1 MNLKNKK
8 RKKAEIDYEPFIA
21 GALLKF
27 ELIDNID
34 FSLLIEAF
42 QRKTNINVKGIL
54 FNLDNVGK
62 YIKSEAD
69 ISLRDGIS
77 LDSFIEEENCTLREK
92 LREIAGDTVNNYFE
106 SINVKSYYHKKA
118 KELKENK
125 EKVLNTANVLLISEN
140 QEDYD
145 ELVKYGFKNVDYFKS
160 LIRADQYFTKYPERL
175 YKYHIVLKGYTCI
188 HKFAYLKFEGT
199 INNLDNNNHILATPI
214 HRYNYSDRTEFVAYL
229 SDKINWREYTAEEP
243 TYTAVLDKIVENTLI
258 NHITDKVKISAPKY
272 IDYINPN
279 RLPLPNTKSK
289 LKILYLDTLSVNKYS
304 NDIAESL
311 GLNVT
316 FKEDNNNSL
325 KEYVKSH
332 LGEYDIIIASNLYSR
347 SLLDMNIE
355 STEQCKDTGRDLVLL
370 VSYKDNS
377 ILQYDE
383 DNGIFNDGIG
393 SVINLCYKFAGNIA
407 PDAKHRQKEF
417 RVLRKSSEF
426 IHEDEQYKVSY
437 ENDVTCI
444 KSILSASI
452 NIYNDALLQNKKP
465 TINDL
470 DMKTAEEFD
479 NEYKIVDK
487 QEEER
492 KEAALKPI
500 RAFDNI
506 IYTIYNYLYYR
517 KNGLITQ
524 IPEGLKIT
532 EKNDK
537 IKVEIIYQNKTLG
550 AITFSKDYK
559 QYQMKRN
566 LRVFEIQTISKKG
579 ILSNPQTIGV
589 YTRKYENIEGIP
601 SRPDEKQA
609 NFLSSIEKKINCC
622 VKPLNNKAWRKSC
635 ELDRQI
641 RLVLERK
648 QKNLTS
654 E

>member
-34 FSLLIEAF
+34 FSLLIEDF

-62 YIKSEAD
+62 YIKLEKD

-92 LREIAGDTVNNYFE
+92 LHEIAGDNVNNYFE

-125 EKVLNTANVLLISEN
+125 EKALNTANVLLISEN

-175 YKYHIVLKGYTCI
+175 NKYHIVLKGYTCI

-214 HRYNYSDRTEFVAYL
+214 HRYNYSDNTEFVAYL
-229 SDKINWREYTAEEP
+229 IDKINWREYTAEEP
-243 TYTAVLDKIVENTLI
+243 TYTAILDKIVENTLI
-258 NHITDKVKISAPKY
+258 NHIIDKDKISAPKY

-370 VSYKDNS
+370 VSYKDNP

-383 DNGIFNDGIG
+383 DNGIFNDGMG
-393 SVINLCYKFAGNIA
+393 SVINLYYKFAGNIA
-407 PDAKHRQKEF
+407 PDAKYRQKEF

-426 IHEDEQYKVSY
+426 IHEDKQYKVSY
-437 ENDVTCI
+437 ENDITCI

-506 IYTIYNYLYYR
+506 IYTVFNYLYYR

-635 ELDRQI
+635 ELDRQRSLI
-641 RLVLERK
+641 LERK